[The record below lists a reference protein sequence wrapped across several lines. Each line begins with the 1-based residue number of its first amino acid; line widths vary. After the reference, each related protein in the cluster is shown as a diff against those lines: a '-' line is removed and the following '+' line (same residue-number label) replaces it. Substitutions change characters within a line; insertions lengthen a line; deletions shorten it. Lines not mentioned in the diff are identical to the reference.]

1 MTKEKEIKEPEDLGV
16 KIGTKAEVEW
26 TDLKRGQEE
35 ALLKSEIN
43 VIVAKDLIAL
53 ADKHIALEKEKLK

>member
-1 MTKEKEIKEPEDLGV
+1 MKEPKDLGV
-16 KIGTKAEVEW
+16 KIGTKAQVEW